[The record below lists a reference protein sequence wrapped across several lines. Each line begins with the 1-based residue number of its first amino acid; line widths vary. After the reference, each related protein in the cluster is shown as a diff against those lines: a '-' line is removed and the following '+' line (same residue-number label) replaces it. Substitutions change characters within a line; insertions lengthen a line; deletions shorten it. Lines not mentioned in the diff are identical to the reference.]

1 VADAANEA
9 RRDGEELWMSSGGSN
24 NGREGTRQWRRMRT
38 LIKWGWF
45 SREIIRH
52 EGWLG

>member
-1 VADAANEA
+1 VADVADEA
-9 RRDGEELWMSSGGSN
+9 RRDGEELWMS
-24 NGREGTRQWRRMRT
+24 QWRRMRT